1 MPPVNRSQISQ
12 SYADPLR
19 SFAKT
24 KDTSII
30 DAYAAKTLFG
40 NVDQLIPVSE
50 AFLADLEVM
59 LSGHGPG
66 VGDVAIK
73 HVRSQSEITFNSSSF
88 KVTVPRLSCVRLL
101 QTVLY

>member
-1 MPPVNRSQISQ
+1 MLISWCFQ

-40 NVDQLIPVSE
+40 NIDQLIPVSE
-50 AFLADLEVM
+50 AFLADLEIM
-59 LSGHGPG
+59 LAGHGPG

-73 HVRSQSEITFNSSSF
+73 HVCYSF
-88 KVTVPRLSCVRLL
+88 WLSHTL
-101 QTVLY
+101 